1 MLKTAVVYLVLVGV
15 PLLGLFGVLH
25 FGASIEPPAHVG
37 GAWSIEQA
45 CSGVLEEPALVVD
58 QSGRFLRAK
67 LPDGTA
73 GRGRL
78 EGDRLTITFTPNA
91 GACSGQEL
99 GIDARLDNERLVGTI
114 HGPQCS
120 ACPASDFVA
129 GREKA
134 GD

>member
-1 MLKTAVVYLVLVGV
+1 MLKSAALYLLMVGV
-15 PLLGLFGVLH
+15 PLLGLVAILH
-25 FGASIEPPAHVG
+25 WGESITPPPHVG
-37 GAWSIEQA
+37 GAWTIEAA
-45 CSGVLEEPALVVD
+45 CSGVPAEQGLVVD

-67 LPDGTA
+67 FVDGVA
-73 GRGRL
+73 GKGRL
-78 EGDRLTITFTPNA
+78 EGDRFTATITATV
-91 GACSGQEL
+91 GACAGHEL